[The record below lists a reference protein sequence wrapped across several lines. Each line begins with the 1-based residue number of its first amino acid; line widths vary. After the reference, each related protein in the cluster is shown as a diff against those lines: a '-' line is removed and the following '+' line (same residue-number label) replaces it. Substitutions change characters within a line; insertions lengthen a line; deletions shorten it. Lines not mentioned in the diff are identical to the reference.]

1 MKTEN
6 SCYKCPTERKRATI
20 IAKSIR
26 RGKPSINARKRKKRR
41 HARRITITFITGART
56 DMYTVF
62 CGRVCCNFKKLSDAD
77 YFARKNGTVVFGI
90 ARAENEKGV
99 NENGKEYRI
108 DGRVL

>member
-1 MKTEN
+1 
-6 SCYKCPTERKRATI
+6 
-20 IAKSIR
+20 
-26 RGKPSINARKRKKRR
+26 
-41 HARRITITFITGART
+41 
-56 DMYTVF
+56 MYTVF
-62 CGRVCCNFKKLSDAD
+62 CGRVCCNFSKLSDAD